1 MTVNAD
7 RRSERPAA
15 TEPRPTALGASPSPA
30 DAGSSPASS
39 RLAPPTWPLARA
51 VGGGRKP
58 VPATGD
64 RAPAPTAIDQDKR
77 SIRMGRPP
85 VPDPVR
91 QPNDVRAMPTASFA
105 LRPDQIDQIRKLAA
119 ERGTSQSAVVR
130 EAIDRY
136 LTDLVRQALD
146 LLAEARQAEV
156 DALARQRAGTDA

>member
-1 MTVNAD
+1 MTGNAD
-7 RRSERPAA
+7 QRSEQPAA
-15 TEPRPTALGASPSPA
+15 TGPRPATLERDPNLGGAAAPTAPSPLTP
-30 DAGSSPASS
+30 PA
-39 RLAPPTWPLARA
+39 WPISRA
-51 VGGGRKP
+51 VGGARKP
-58 VPATGD
+58 VLTAGD
-64 RAPAPTAIDQDKR
+64 RVPAPTAIDQDR
-77 SIRMGRPP
+77 RPIRMGRPP

-105 LRPDQIDQIRKLAA
+105 LRPDQIDQVRKLAA

-156 DALARQRAGTDA
+156 DAVARRRAGTDA